1 MLLDSGQLTLCTAK
15 DVSKPGAMPVYQ
27 LITGNVHLYGER
39 TIGYGRQYAAMGV
52 NEQVDLLARIW
63 QDRSARIG
71 MYALIGEEQYRI
83 NNVQHLTDEE
93 GLKVTD
99 LTLRR
104 LDDLYDIAAETEA
117 TE

>member
-1 MLLDSGQLTLCTAK
+1 MLLDSGELTLCTAK
-15 DVSKPGAMPVYQ
+15 DIAEPGARPVYK
-27 LITGNVHLYGER
+27 LIPGNVHLYGER

-71 MYALIGEEQYRI
+71 MYALINGEQYRI
-83 NNVQHLTDEE
+83 DNVQHLTDEE

-99 LTLRR
+99 LTLQR
-104 LDDLYDIAAETEA
+104 LDDLYDIAAETEK

>member
-1 MLLDSGQLTLCTAK
+1 MLLDSGELTLCTAR
-15 DVSKPGAMPVYQ
+15 DVSKPGAMPVYL
-27 LITGNVHLYGER
+27 LIPRNVHFYGER

-52 NEQVDLLARIW
+52 NEQVDLLVRIW

-71 MYALIGEEQYRI
+71 MYAVIDDEQYRI
-83 NNVQHLTDEE
+83 DNVQHLTDEE